1 LIRWGREQSRN
12 DFFYIAG
19 RDVEIF
25 ENEHTSPIDLVGSF
39 DTDRLCRDA
48 SIENLAQTD
57 TAQFETGRER
67 TRGETRAD
75 EKRRKNSFG
84 RSNVCDEN

>member
-1 LIRWGREQSRN
+1 MLFRIDFLIFLIRWGREQSRN

-25 ENEHTSPIDLVGSF
+25 ENEHTSPLDLVGSF
-39 DTDRLCRDA
+39 DIDRLCRDA

-57 TAQFETGRER
+57 TA
-67 TRGETRAD
+67 
-75 EKRRKNSFG
+75 
-84 RSNVCDEN
+84 